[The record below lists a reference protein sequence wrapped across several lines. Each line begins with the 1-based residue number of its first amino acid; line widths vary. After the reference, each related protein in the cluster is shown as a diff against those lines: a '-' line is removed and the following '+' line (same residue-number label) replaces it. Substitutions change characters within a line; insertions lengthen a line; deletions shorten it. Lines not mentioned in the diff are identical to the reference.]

1 MPSYGEKQKPAGVAL
16 QKEKPVIGKRV
27 MTSKDKTITNSLIID
42 NVVYKGNPALEAQK

>member
-1 MPSYGEKQKPAGVAL
+1 MPSYGKKQKPAGVVL

-27 MTSKDKTITNSLIID
+27 MTSKDKSITNSLVID